1 MTCPLCEDTDEEC
14 ICSPSDL
21 RDELTQTRGRV
32 IVLESTLAQIAR
44 EASDSPGNAKWPG
57 ACGKPIGSPC
67 LRPKGH
73 EGKCR

>member
-21 RDELTQTRGRV
+21 RDELTQTRDRV
-32 IVLESTLAQIAR
+32 RSLEAKIAQAR
-44 EASDSPGNAKWPG
+44 LELSDSPGNAKWPD
-57 ACGKPIGSPC
+57 ACGLPIGSPC